1 MTTIASGNLNQC
13 RSANKNAERPTDQ
26 ERQKHSGGGDK
37 ELMTSDD
44 RVNILLV
51 DDQPAKLLSYETILS
66 GLGENLIKAASAREA
81 LEHLLKQDI
90 AVVLV
95 DVCMPELD
103 GFQLAAMIREHPR
116 FQRTAI
122 IFISAIHLTDT
133 DRLRAYEM
141 GAVDYV
147 PVPVI
152 PEVLRAKVRIFSEL
166 YRKTRQLEQLN
177 RELERRVAKRTAE
190 LRASSERLVQS
201 EQRRSLALAA
211 GQMGSWEWD
220 PVNGRFTWDDGQY
233 HIFGVDPGSFDVT
246 VENVRRLIHP
256 DDWKHLQNAIKPAAP
271 STPSFQS
278 EFRVCRPNG
287 EMRWCI
293 GTAVA
298 SVDATDHVVR
308 ISGVTVDIT
317 ERKEA
322 EERQALL
329 AREVDHRARNALALV
344 QSIVRLT
351 RADTV
356 KSYITAIEGRIAALS
371 RAHTLLAQSRWQ
383 GADLARL
390 VDEELAAYRM
400 DDAQKITATGPDVSI
415 EPRTAQTLALA
426 LHELATNAA
435 KYGALSVMA
444 GRVRL
449 TWELQQDNLI
459 LRWAENGGPAT
470 SPPASP
476 GFGIRVISASIERQL
491 EGEVRF
497 EWLPEGLRSTLAVPR
512 GENIEPMVRHGGA
525 HRMVAEDK
533 AALPIELS
541 AGNRVL
547 LVEDEILVAMMMRDI
562 LMELGFSVVGP
573 FNRLSQAMVAAVHE
587 NIDAGIIDINL
598 GGEFVY
604 PVADV
609 LVARRIPFVF
619 VTGYGVE
626 SIDGRFGCVPVIKK
640 PVQRQ
645 ALEKFFVAAP
655 CDEPAAFG
663 NRKLGGRKGF
673 RGAAAHSG

>member
-1 MTTIASGNLNQC
+1 MA
-13 RSANKNAERPTDQ
+13 A
-26 ERQKHSGGGDK
+26 GDK
-37 ELMTSDD
+37 
-44 RVNILLV
+44 VNILLV
-51 DDQPAKLLSYETILS
+51 DDQPAKLLSYETILAE
-66 GLGENLIKAASAREA
+66 LGENLIKAASAREA
-81 LEHLLKQDI
+81 LEQLLKQDI
-90 AVVLV
+90 AIILV

-116 FQRTAI
+116 FQKTAI
-122 IFISAIHLTDT
+122 IFISAIHLTDI

-152 PEVLRAKVRIFSEL
+152 PEVLRAKVRIFTEL

-177 RELERRVAKRTAE
+177 QELERRVAERTAE
-190 LRASSERLVQS
+190 LEASSARLVQS
-201 EQRRSLALAA
+201 EQRRSLALAT

-220 PVNGRFTWDDGQY
+220 PVNGDFVWDDGQY
-233 HIFGVDPGSFDVT
+233 RIFGVDPDSFDLT
-246 VENVRRLIHP
+246 IDNIKALIHP
-256 DDWKHLQNAIKPAAP
+256 EDWKHLQNAIKPAVQSA
-271 STPSFQS
+271 PSFQT

-287 EMRWCI
+287 QLRWCI

-298 SVDATDHVVR
+298 SVDATDHIVR

-317 ERKEA
+317 DRKDA

-351 RADTV
+351 KADTI
-356 KSYITAIEGRIAALS
+356 KSYIAAVDGRIGALS

-383 GADLARL
+383 GAGLARL
-390 VDEELAAYRM
+390 VDEELAPHRT
-400 DDAQKITATGPDVSI
+400 DDAEKITANGPDVSL

-426 LHELATNAA
+426 LHELSTNAA
-435 KYGALSVMA
+435 KYGALSVMS
-444 GRVRL
+444 GRVDL
-449 TWELQQDNLI
+449 TWELQPEMLV
-459 LRWAENGGPAT
+459 LRWTESGGPST
-470 SPPASP
+470 QPPATP

-491 EGEVRF
+491 DGEARF
-497 EWLPEGLRSTLAVPR
+497 EWQPEGLRCSLAVPR
-512 GENIEPMVRHGGA
+512 GDKIEPLARVSA
-525 HRMVAEDK
+525 HRMIVDVK
-533 AALPIELS
+533 PALPLQLET
-541 AGNRVL
+541 GNRLL

-562 LMELGFSVVGP
+562 LTDLGFTVVGP
-573 FNRLSQAMVAAVHE
+573 FSRLSEAMVAAVHE

-609 LVARRIPFVF
+609 LAARKLPFVF

-626 SIDGRFGCVPVIKK
+626 SIDGRFAHVPIVKK

-645 ALEKFFVAAP
+645 ALQSIFLPAECDTAAP
-655 CDEPAAFG
+655 P
-663 NRKLGGRKGF
+663 NGRY
-673 RGAAAHSG
+673 AAARGGLSRAAASVARS